1 MAPQKKNT
9 EWKPE
14 KFPQPQTYPSGWD
27 SSALFASNGQQAADS
42 KQETP
47 KKETQTD
54 WKPEKFP
61 KPRTFPRCWSV
72 DD

>member
-1 MAPQKKNT
+1 MTPKKKD
-9 EWKPE
+9 EWQPE

-27 SSALFASNGQQAADS
+27 SSALFAKNCSGTTESQAV
-42 KQETP
+42 QPRNETD
-47 KKETQTD
+47 TD

>member
-1 MAPQKKNT
+1 MTPKKKD
-9 EWKPE
+9 EWQPE

-27 SSALFASNGQQAADS
+27 SSALFASNGHTNQEAGKEQAWS
-42 KQETP
+42 ETD
-47 KKETQTD
+47 TD

-61 KPRTFPRCWSV
+61 KPRTYPRCWSV